1 MIERFLQGV
10 LGALWAFAIFVTA
23 ILVISLIAPYLPNWL
38 FWIPSH

>member
-1 MIERFLQGV
+1 MINKHTLKE
-10 LGALWAFAIFVTA
+10 ALWAFAIFVTA